1 MSALLCHFPTINLLG
16 CRLEKEDWGSSRES
30 VTEGERNQ
38 GVVGVGNGEWFNDGT
53 QEVGPDTGTLS
64 HCYSVL
70 LSWGSSG
77 EANMHIYCCCCSVA
91 KSCLTLCD
99 PMDCSMPDSS
109 VFSTVSWRLLKFMS
123 FELMMLSNHLILCCS
138 PPFAFNLSQPQGLF
152 QGAVSLHQVVKVLKL
167 QLQHQSFQWIFRV
180 DFL

>member
-1 MSALLCHFPTINLLG
+1 MMEH
-16 CRLEKEDWGSSRES
+16 RKR
-30 VTEGERNQ
+30 
-38 GVVGVGNGEWFNDGT
+38 GT
-53 QEVGPDTGTLS
+53 DTGTLR

-77 EANMHIYCCCCSVA
+77 EANMHIYCCRCSVT

-152 QGAVSLHQVVKVLKL
+152 NEYSGLISFRFDRLDILAVQGTLKSLLQDHSLKASIL
-167 QLQHQSFQWIFRV
+167 WYICM
-180 DFL
+180 